1 MENENNNIISK
12 KNKYYLYSTFK
23 NIKVPQIKLTN
34 SLKEKTLFSILKN
47 RKNDIES
54 IFNKTKIQNYEDL
67 ISFDYDIP
75 KKKKKFIKSRNII
88 SKIKIPKEKI
98 ENLEQLDL
106 TERTLSL
113 QIDKP
118 KKIISYI
125 PKNKNNKSLNQTNI
139 SNLNTSSDK
148 TYTINNTEDTSN
160 LFMTNNKE
168 YSNEKIITTAY
179 KNFEKNYFFSNKPKQ
194 PYKSRNIRLCLQNE
208 NLLQS
213 NYSNPKKKIDFNN
226 IDVIKKNKTQSFFN
240 PSQNIDN
247 TNLSITDS
255 FLKRRKSINKKLLEI
270 EEKNINTNFKLKKLI
285 KDWHFFPVLSS
296 SFKSNINDII
306 DKTIDIK
313 RNGRYEIRKINQ
325 NEIYKD
331 VCEKYWDYTQEKDTH
346 KFFNDKRNKELK
358 NIKLKLRE
366 DLLRA
371 EKMKL
376 SLKYDKS
383 SSLNY
388 IY

>member
-1 MENENNNIISK
+1 M
-12 KNKYYLYSTFK
+12 
-23 NIKVPQIKLTN
+23 
-34 SLKEKTLFSILKN
+34 KN

-160 LFMTNNKE
+160 LFMNNNKE
-168 YSNEKIITTAY
+168 Y
-179 KNFEKNYFFSNKPKQ
+179 
-194 PYKSRNIRLCLQNE
+194 
-208 NLLQS
+208 
-213 NYSNPKKKIDFNN
+213 
-226 IDVIKKNKTQSFFN
+226 
-240 PSQNIDN
+240 
-247 TNLSITDS
+247 
-255 FLKRRKSINKKLLEI
+255 
-270 EEKNINTNFKLKKLI
+270 
-285 KDWHFFPVLSS
+285 
-296 SFKSNINDII
+296 
-306 DKTIDIK
+306 
-313 RNGRYEIRKINQ
+313 
-325 NEIYKD
+325 
-331 VCEKYWDYTQEKDTH
+331 
-346 KFFNDKRNKELK
+346 
-358 NIKLKLRE
+358 
-366 DLLRA
+366 
-371 EKMKL
+371 
-376 SLKYDKS
+376 
-383 SSLNY
+383 
-388 IY
+388 

>member
-1 MENENNNIISK
+1 M
-12 KNKYYLYSTFK
+12 
-23 NIKVPQIKLTN
+23 
-34 SLKEKTLFSILKN
+34 KN

-98 ENLEQLDL
+98 ENLEQLEL

-213 NYSNPKKKIDFNN
+213 NYSNPKKIIDFNN

-358 NIKLKLRE
+358 NIKLKLRG

>member
-67 ISFDYDIP
+67 ISFDYDIK
-75 KKKKKFIKSRNII
+75 KKKKKFIKSRN
-88 SKIKIPKEKI
+88 
-98 ENLEQLDL
+98 
-106 TERTLSL
+106 
-113 QIDKP
+113 
-118 KKIISYI
+118 
-125 PKNKNNKSLNQTNI
+125 KNNKSLNQNNI

-213 NYSNPKKKIDFNN
+213 NYSNPKKIIDFNN

-376 SLKYDKS
+376 SLKYGKS